1 MSAVPEDRG
10 PDSVRVAKLD
20 LSNPIHAGI
29 VKNRENNPNIHISTG
44 PTGSTISMPVK
55 AGNEA
60 HPKPSSKYP
69 SFNTESESSKPENK
83 VPTKP
88 KIEAPKKEIKI
99 KTLDKK
105 SAPKPTL
112 QTQSQK
118 ATSKQELRKRADEA
132 RNAKLAASKKK

>member
-29 VKNRENNPNIHISTG
+29 VKNRENNPNIHIATG
-44 PTGSTISMPVK
+44 ATGSTISMPVK

-60 HPKPSSKYP
+60 PPKPSSKYP
-69 SFNTESESSKPENK
+69 SFNTESEPYKPEHK
-83 VPTKP
+83 VTTKP
-88 KIEAPKKEIKI
+88 KTESPKAPS
-99 KTLDKK
+99 KK

-112 QTQSQK
+112 QTQSEK
-118 ATSKQELRKRADEA
+118 ATSKESLRKRADEA
-132 RNAKLAASKKK
+132 RNAKLVASKKK

>member
-29 VKNRENNPNIHISTG
+29 VKNRENNPNIHIATG
-44 PTGSTISMPVK
+44 ATGSTISMPVK

-69 SFNTESESSKPENK
+69 SFNTESEPYKPEHK
-83 VPTKP
+83 AITKP
-88 KIEAPKKEIKI
+88 KTEAPKTS
-99 KTLDKK
+99 KTPSKK
-105 SAPKPTL
+105 SAPKPPL

-118 ATSKQELRKRADEA
+118 ATSKQELRKRADEV

>member
-10 PDSVRVAKLD
+10 PDSVRVAKLN

-29 VKNRENNPNIHISTG
+29 VKNRENNPNIHIATG
-44 PTGSTISMPVK
+44 ATGSTISMPVK

-69 SFNTESESSKPENK
+69 SFNTESEPIKPEHK
-83 VPTKP
+83 VTTKP
-88 KIEAPKKEIKI
+88 KTEAPKAPS
-99 KTLDKK
+99 KK
-105 SAPKPTL
+105 SAPKLTL

-132 RNAKLAASKKK
+132 RNARLAASKKK